1 MISKI
6 KFLSSMMIFGTIGIF
21 VRHIDLPSSEIALL
35 RGFIGSVF
43 LLMILLLLRQ
53 KISFEKIKKNLFI
66 LTLSGIALGFNW
78 IFLFQAY
85 KNTTISN
92 AALSYYFAPVFL
104 MILASAILKE
114 KFSIKKA
121 VCICAAMIGM
131 FLIISSAKTASTGYN
146 NILGVT
152 YGLIAAGFYA
162 SLMLLNKFIKEL
174 DGLGTT
180 LIQLS
185 ISCII
190 LLPYVLI
197 TQGFNI
203 FQMQSESLIYLIILG
218 VVHTGLGFY
227 LFFSGMQNL
236 KAQSIAVL
244 SYADPITSVLISAL
258 ILREGMSFVQI
269 AGAALLLGAIFIS
282 EKTVRRN
289 KMQEQA

>member
-21 VRHIDLPSSEIALL
+21 VRHIGLPSSEIALL
-35 RGFIGSVF
+35 RGAIGSLF
-43 LLMILLLLRQ
+43 LIIILILLRQ
-53 KISFEKIKKNLFI
+53 KISFEKIKKNLFV
-66 LTLSGIALGFNW
+66 LLLSGIALGFNW

-92 AALSYYFAPVFL
+92 AALSYYFAPVFVL
-104 MILASAILKE
+104 MLAPVVLKE
-114 KFSIKKA
+114 KFSAKKA
-121 VCICAAMIGM
+121 ICICVAMAGM
-131 FLIISSAKTASTGYN
+131 FLIISNAQNGSSGYN

-162 SLMLLNKFIKEL
+162 SLMLLNKFIKAL
-174 DGLGTT
+174 DGLETT

-203 FQMQSESLIYLIILG
+203 FQMQGGWLIYLIILG
-218 VVHTGLGFY
+218 VIHTGLGFY

-258 ILREGMSFVQI
+258 ILREGMTAVQA
-269 AGAALLLGAIFIS
+269 AGAVLLLGAIFIS
-282 EKTVRRN
+282 EKTFRQR
-289 KMQEQA
+289 KIEKQI

>member
-21 VRHIDLPSSEIALL
+21 VRHIGLPSSEIALL
-35 RGFIGSVF
+35 RGAIGSLF
-43 LLMILLLLRQ
+43 LIIILILLRQ
-53 KISFEKIKKNLFI
+53 KISFEKIKKNLFV
-66 LTLSGIALGFNW
+66 LLLSGIALGFNW

-92 AALSYYFAPVFL
+92 AALSYYFAPVFVL
-104 MILASAILKE
+104 MLAPVVLKE
-114 KFSIKKA
+114 KFSAKKA
-121 VCICAAMIGM
+121 ICICVAMAGM
-131 FLIISSAKTASTGYN
+131 FLIISNAQNGSSAYN

-162 SLMLLNKFIKEL
+162 SLMLLNKFIKSL
-174 DGLGTT
+174 DGLETT

-203 FQMQSESLIYLIILG
+203 FQMQGGWLIYLIILG
-218 VVHTGLGFY
+218 VIHTGLGFY
-227 LFFSGMQNL
+227 LFFSGMQ
-236 KAQSIAVL
+236 
-244 SYADPITSVLISAL
+244 
-258 ILREGMSFVQI
+258 
-269 AGAALLLGAIFIS
+269 
-282 EKTVRRN
+282 
-289 KMQEQA
+289 